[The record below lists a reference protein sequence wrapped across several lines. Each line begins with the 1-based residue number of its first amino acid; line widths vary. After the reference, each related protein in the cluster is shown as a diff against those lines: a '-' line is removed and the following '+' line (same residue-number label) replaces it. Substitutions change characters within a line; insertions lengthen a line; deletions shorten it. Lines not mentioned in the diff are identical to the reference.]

1 MKFLQ
6 FLNMKKP
13 SKEPPQKK
21 AKTEEPA
28 MASCALMILGFKPGW
43 GRHVPPLP
51 MSHA

>member
-21 AKTEEPA
+21 AKTEEP
-28 MASCALMILGFKPGW
+28 SRILGHCKLCIDDLGVQTRL
-43 GRHVPPLP
+43 G
-51 MSHA
+51 